1 MSHLAR
7 PITKDEVAAYRHA
20 GVVLLRGILSL
31 SAVNALRRSID
42 QAVRT
47 IPQSPSGYDLSFL
60 TRSAEEI
67 ISSIKKTASGQTKYS
82 VNFFHVRVRVYA
94 RDFQAFRSRPQCQRH

>member
-20 GVVLLRGILSL
+20 GVALLRGILSL
-31 SAVNALRRSID
+31 PAVNALRRSID
-42 QAVRT
+42 QAVRA

-60 TRSAEEI
+60 TRAAETSDQTGLQA
-67 ISSIKKTASGQTKYS
+67 ISGG
-82 VNFFHVRVRVYA
+82 
-94 RDFQAFRSRPQCQRH
+94 